1 MDNSFS
7 KLVEYFRLIDEFNL
21 KGQGVIEYDQQS
33 LSEVNIP
40 DLKEI
45 IIRIEEK
52 KNTLKEKI

>member
-45 IIRIEEK
+45 ITVSYTHL
-52 KNTLKEKI
+52 TLPTKA

>member
-45 IIRIEEK
+45 IIRIEKK
-52 KNTLKEKI
+52 KNALKEKI

>member
-33 LSEVNIP
+33 LNEVNIP

-45 IIRIEEK
+45 IVRIEEK

>member
-33 LSEVNIP
+33 LNEVNIP